1 MAPVQNPK
9 VLVVAF
15 EGDEEGLKFARADK
29 SVYANY
35 YRYVEGLKAHS
46 LVTLQGTIE
55 EIKPDLLH
63 LAVDVND
70 EGLLVDPEKN
80 QMPLASIVDY
90 AVKQGGSYVIMAK
103 NITQE
108 ALGQAN
114 SNFPKPFQANLMY
127 TIDRK
132 GRNFNSFLSKLFQ
145 RISKGE
151 ALGISYV
158 DLNPLDNKEH
168 PNLPDTLLL
177 LGAPK
182 VVLMQDKL

>member
-1 MAPVQNPK
+1 
-9 VLVVAF
+9 
-15 EGDEEGLKFARADK
+15 
-29 SVYANY
+29 
-35 YRYVEGLKAHS
+35 
-46 LVTLQGTIE
+46 
-55 EIKPDLLH
+55 
-63 LAVDVND
+63 
-70 EGLLVDPEKN
+70 
-80 QMPLASIVDY
+80 MPLASIVDY